1 MFSIIEN
8 IWRTFMLTQLEDRI
22 LRYIRAHIAQHGQ
35 APTLMEIGTAMQIK
49 SKGTVHR
56 YVQALKNKGALEHV
70 ERGWRGIRLANEP
83 LYHST
88 TLPLAG
94 RIAAGHPIEA
104 IPGQDELDLA
114 GLFIN
119 DNRYALQV
127 KGDSMIDMGILD
139 GDWVIIERA
148 ETARNGDIVV
158 ALIDETDATLKR
170 FTRLPDGHIQ
180 LIPENVALS
189 PLMYEPERVRI
200 QGTLVGQLR
209 SYT

>member
-1 MFSIIEN
+1 
-8 IWRTFMLTQLEDRI
+8 MLTQLEDRI
-22 LRYIRAHIAQHGQ
+22 LRYIRGYIAQQGQ
-35 APTLMEIGTAMQIK
+35 GPTLSEIGAAMQIK

-114 GLFIN
+114 GLFVS
-119 DNRYALQV
+119 DNRFALQV
-127 KGDSMIDMGILD
+127 KGESMIDMGILD

-148 ETARNGDIVV
+148 DTARNGDVVV

-170 FTRLPDGHIQ
+170 FKRLADDQIL
-180 LIPENVALS
+180 LIPENAALS
-189 PLMYEPERVRI
+189 PLQYSPERVRI

-209 SYT
+209 SYA

>member
-1 MFSIIEN
+1 
-8 IWRTFMLTQLEDRI
+8 MLTQLEDRI
-22 LRYIRAHIAQHGQ
+22 LRYIRGFIARHGK
-35 APTLMEIGTAMQIK
+35 APTLSEIGTAMQIR

-83 LYHST
+83 LTHST

-104 IPGQDELDLA
+104 IPGQDQLDLA
-114 GLFIN
+114 GLFVS

-148 ETARNGDIVV
+148 ETAKNGDIVV
-158 ALIDETDATLKR
+158 ALIDEEDATLKR
-170 FTRLPDGHIQ
+170 FQRLNDGQIL
-180 LIPENVALS
+180 LIPENASLA
-189 PLMYEPERVRI
+189 PLQYSPERVRI
-200 QGTLVGQLR
+200 QGILVGQLR
-209 SYT
+209 SYA